1 MKNDTAIQ
9 SLKAYLF
16 PTLVSVLAA
25 MIWYDVTEIKQD
37 VKQLMA
43 QSNIDKTRIDN
54 LEKRLDRMPVAQTS
68 YVYPVAGKKGFPG
81 DYPERIIYREFLVDT
96 VRKQSTPQ
104 EDARKKP
111 HTHA

>member
-1 MKNDTAIQ
+1 MKNDTAMQ

-16 PTLVSVLAA
+16 PTLVSIISA

-54 LEKRLDRMPVAQTS
+54 LEKQLDRIPLSTS
-68 YVYPVAGKKGFPG
+68 VLYSASNKQNLPSDSSK
-81 DYPERIIYREFLVDT
+81 RIVYREFLHET
-96 VRKQSTPQ
+96 VRKKTTP
-104 EDARKKP
+104 EDDARKKP
-111 HTHA
+111 YIHA

>member
-1 MKNDTAIQ
+1 MKNDTAMQ

-16 PTLVSVLAA
+16 PTLVSIISA

-54 LEKRLDRMPVAQTS
+54 LEKQLDRMPLTTS
-68 YVYPVAGKKGFPG
+68 MIYSVPNKQNLPSDSSK
-81 DYPERIIYREFLVDT
+81 RIVYREFLLET
-96 VRKQSTPQ
+96 VRKKTTP
-104 EDARKKP
+104 EDDARKKP
-111 HTHA
+111 YIHA

>member
-1 MKNDTAIQ
+1 MKNDTAMQ

-16 PTLVSVLAA
+16 PTLVSIISA

-54 LEKRLDRMPVAQTS
+54 LEKRLDRMPISTS
-68 YVYPVAGKKGFPG
+68 TVYPIPAEGSHPG
-81 DYPERIIYREFLVDT
+81 NLPDRIIYREFLADT

>member
-1 MKNDTAIQ
+1 MKNDTAMQ
-9 SLKAYLF
+9 SFKAYLF
-16 PTLVSVLAA
+16 PTLVSIISA

-54 LEKRLDRMPVAQTS
+54 LEKRLDRYPVSQTS
-68 YVYPVAGKKGFPG
+68 YVYPLPVNKGLPS
-81 DYPERIIYREFLVDT
+81 DLPKRIIYREFLVDT